1 MINIP
6 GAFERLCWIVEF
18 DSQAALIGSGLSLP
32 ETTYA
37 TAEKKSHN
45 CLGLEDTFGT
55 I

>member
-6 GAFERLCWIVEF
+6 GAFERLCWIVELGL
-18 DSQAALIGSGLSLP
+18 QAALIGSGLSLP

-37 TAEKKSHN
+37 TIAKKSHN
-45 CLGLEDTFGT
+45 CLDLEDTFGT